1 MLFERPGYEGPR
13 GMSYEVMAGG
23 QRFLMIV
30 EDDPESRLTQAI
42 VVLNWFEELKRWV
55 PVGR

>member
-1 MLFERPGYEGPR
+1 
-13 GMSYEVMAGG
+13 MSYEVMAGG

-42 VVLNWFEELKRWV
+42 VVLNWFEELKESV
-55 PVGR
+55 PVP